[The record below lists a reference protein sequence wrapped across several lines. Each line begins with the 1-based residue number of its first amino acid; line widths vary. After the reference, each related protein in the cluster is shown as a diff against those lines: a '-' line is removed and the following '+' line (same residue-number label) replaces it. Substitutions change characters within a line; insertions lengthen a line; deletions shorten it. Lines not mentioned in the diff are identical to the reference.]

1 MQATFRSVTWL
12 GIIASV
18 ICVIPVLFYD
28 LSEKKHADYI
38 RALKIRAAVRNYKDH
53 TMGEDDIK
61 NIKTISEYAKVE
73 NNAPAFA
80 RVGGAQLYRSD
91 PAKRELQITR
101 RAVW

>member
-1 MQATFRSVTWL
+1 MCW
-12 GIIASV
+12 IISSGKPENASV

-73 NNAPAFA
+73 NNALLL
-80 RVGGAQLYRSD
+80 Q
-91 PAKRELQITR
+91 ELAEHSCIEAILQSESCK
-101 RAVW
+101 